1 MRFEFDPQKSENNL
15 KKHGISLEEAKEL
28 WLIPAVEIEARTVD
42 EPRWMTIGMIKGKI
56 YSCIYTK
63 RGETLR
69 LISAR
74 RSRNEEEAIY
84 HEAVKRGQSE
94 GG

>member
-1 MRFEFDPQKSENNL
+1 MKFELDPQKSGENL

-28 WLIPAVEIEARTVD
+28 WLVPAVEIEARTVD
-42 EPRWMTIGMIKGKI
+42 EPRWMAIGMIRGKI

-63 RGETLR
+63 RGETIR

-74 RSRNEEEAIY
+74 RSRSEEEAIY
-84 HEAVKRGQSE
+84 HEAIKRSQSE
-94 GG
+94 GQ